1 MCFSKGVAVLL
12 FDWYPVMTIAASI
25 PCVCVCVCA
34 CVQSRVVG
42 QGDGE
47 RCFHIFYQLIS
58 GADSEMKGKLAVVF
72 TLSVLLQ

>member
-1 MCFSKGVAVLL
+1 MCA
-12 FDWYPVMTIAASI
+12 
-25 PCVCVCVCA
+25 CVCA

-58 GADSEMKGKLAVVF
+58 GADSEMKGKLAVIY
-72 TLSVLLQ
+72 SVCLVVKDSAIAMAPQHKALLYKMTGASLNT